1 MACSCLKVI
10 LGWSCVAQSDT
21 GVPALIGSWL
31 TLSMPQPY
39 LNIQKSAEYRACF
52 HETKHDSGIAWL
64 LSNLQGL
71 FGHSIH
77 SRVSWVVY

>member
-1 MACSCLKVI
+1 MQDYRYKINGMERTRWFRGMFMACSCLKVI

-39 LNIQKSAEYRACF
+39 LNIQSV
-52 HETKHDSGIAWL
+52 L
-64 LSNLQGL
+64 P
-71 FGHSIH
+71 
-77 SRVSWVVY
+77 